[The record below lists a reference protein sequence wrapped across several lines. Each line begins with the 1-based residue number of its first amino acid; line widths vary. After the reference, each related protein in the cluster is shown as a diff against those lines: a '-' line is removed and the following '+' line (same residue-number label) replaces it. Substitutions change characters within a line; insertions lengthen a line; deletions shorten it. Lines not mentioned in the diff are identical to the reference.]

1 MDNSKMDMHDTFW
14 RDDQVM
20 IVFHSDIPLISDD
33 GVLNQ
38 DRLLQDLN
46 LPLQLRQIN
55 EFINL
60 ELKTDKQNAIRL
72 TFLDERDNPIPDGET
87 GLSYN
92 SVNSGAGST
101 LPHGVYLVG
110 LKEAIK
116 KDFGEIRTSII
127 GFFHLIQE
135 PVRGDS
141 KNQNNRA
148 LVPIIVN
155 TLNEKVL
162 ELNKDRVR
170 IEFDAPTWVCGGSQV
185 TTGCP
190 LTPPAPV
197 KDACLN
203 YHIELPDL
211 DGTLQT
217 ECNEVK
223 VFILDAIP
231 ERIVITN
238 AAQNAGN
245 TNGLLHNV
253 NETVKFDY
261 SQMSGVQGYFL
272 MQHTNCSA
280 VGKDIYGE
288 HYPMLISDHGLFI
301 AGIVRDIAP
310 GANIECIRVLNDLCV
325 GDMKTLLGALTK
337 IYNRVLS
344 INPDTNQPGDLFGK
358 PVVINLSLVIPTDV
372 QAQNNGIT
380 LSTIQAGFPD
390 SGFDNILPEALNQ
403 MLHSL
408 ADAGVIIAASA
419 GNEGDGREMPAGSLR
434 PKALYPASL
443 SDSIENVISVGAVT
457 KNGAAASFSC
467 YPGSH
472 SIGAWGGELPAA
484 GEVVPPNPGDPGSDH
499 PQVTFSDAPIGI
511 YSSILYPPLSAVPA
525 VPPEQ
530 YYTPPN
536 QSGWAYWI
544 GTSFATPI
552 VSAAAARILQW
563 KKQTGN
569 TDSVYTIL
577 KGLIPPAQVA
587 HWDHLDPNNGTADGP
602 MLKAMQVCMPEDSDD
617 DDKEEV
623 EIEVISVVKEG
634 EKVVIEVID
643 VVVEE

>member
-1 MDNSKMDMHDTFW
+1 MQQNMPPMDNMKMDMHDTFW

-20 IVFHSDIPLISDD
+20 IVFHSDIPLISADR
-33 GVLNQ
+33 VLNQ

-60 ELKTDKQNAIRL
+60 ELKTDQQNAIRL

-87 GLSYN
+87 DLSFN
-92 SVNSGAGST
+92 SVNAGDGST
-101 LPHGVYLVG
+101 LPRAVYLIG

-116 KDFGEIRTSII
+116 KDFGEIQTSII

-148 LVPIIVN
+148 LIPIIVN
-155 TLNEKVL
+155 TLNGKVL
-162 ELNKDRVR
+162 DLNKNSMR
-170 IEFDAPTWVCGGSQV
+170 IEFAAPTWVCGGSQV
-185 TTGCP
+185 TQGCP

-197 KDACLN
+197 KDACVS

-211 DGTLQT
+211 DGILQS
-217 ECNEVK
+217 ECDEVT

-253 NETVKFDY
+253 NETVTFDY
-261 SQMSGVQGYFL
+261 GQMSGVQGYFL
-272 MQHTNCSA
+272 MQHTNGSA
-280 VGKDIYGE
+280 VGKDVYGE
-288 HYPMLISDHGLFI
+288 HYPILISDHGLFI

-310 GANIECIRVLNDLCV
+310 DANIECIRVLNDLCV
-325 GDMKTLLGALTK
+325 GDMPTLLGALTK

-344 INPDTNQPGDLFGK
+344 TNPDTNQPGDLFGK
-358 PVVINLSLVIPTDV
+358 PVVINLSLVIPTDD

-380 LSTIQAGFPD
+380 LSTIQAGLPT
-390 SGFDNILPEALNQ
+390 SGFDNILSEPLQ
-403 MLHSL
+403 QTLQSL
-408 ADAGVIIAASA
+408 AGAGVIIVASA
-419 GNEGDGREMPAGSLR
+419 GNEGDEREMTAGTLR

-443 SDSIENVISVGAVT
+443 SDSIENIISVGAVT
-457 KNGAAASFSC
+457 KNGTAASYSC

-472 SIGAWGGELPAA
+472 SIGAWGGELPA
-484 GEVVPPNPGDPGSDH
+484 VVPPNPGDPGSDH
-499 PQVTFSDAPIGI
+499 PQVTFDDAPIGI

-530 YYTPPN
+530 YYTPSD

-552 VSAAAARILQW
+552 VSAVAARILQS
-563 KKQTGN
+563 KKQAGN
-569 TDSVYTIL
+569 PDSVYTIL
-577 KGLIPPAQVA
+577 KGLIPPGQVT

-602 MLKAMQVCMPEDSDD
+602 MLR
-617 DDKEEV
+617 V
-623 EIEVISVVKEG
+623 EQK
-634 EKVVIEVID
+634 
-643 VVVEE
+643 

>member
-1 MDNSKMDMHDTFW
+1 MQPMDNMKMDMHDTFW

-33 GVLNQ
+33 GVLNR

-46 LPLQLRQIN
+46 LPLQLVQIIRFLNRQLDPN
-55 EFINL
+55 N
-60 ELKTDKQNAIRL
+60 QNPIRL
-72 TFLDERDNPIPDGET
+72 TFLDERDTPMPDGET
-87 GLSYN
+87 GIAYN
-92 SVNSGAGST
+92 SVNSDAGST
-101 LPHGVYLVG
+101 LPRGVYLIG
-110 LKEAIK
+110 LHEAIQ
-116 KDFGEIRTSII
+116 KDFGEIRTSIF

-135 PVRGDS
+135 PVQGDS

-155 TLNEKVL
+155 TLNKEVPN
-162 ELNKDRVR
+162 LNKDGVR
-170 IEFDAPTWVCGGSQV
+170 IEFATPTWLCGGSQV
-185 TTGCP
+185 TNGCP

-197 KDACLN
+197 QNECAA
-203 YHIELPDL
+203 YHYELSDPDGRL
-211 DGTLQT
+211 PT
-217 ECNEVK
+217 ESDEVT

-231 ERIVITN
+231 ERVVIAN
-238 AAQNAGN
+238 AAHNAGS

-253 NETVKFDY
+253 NETVRFDY

-272 MQHTNCSA
+272 MQHTNCAA

-301 AGIVRDIAP
+301 AGIVRDIVP
-310 GANIECIRVLNDLCV
+310 DANIECIRVLNDLCV
-325 GDMKTLLGALTK
+325 GDMQALLGALTK

-344 INPDTNQPGDLFGK
+344 INPDTNQPGDLFDK
-358 PVVINLSLVIPTDV
+358 PVVINLSLVIPTDD
-372 QAQNNGIT
+372 QAQNSGIT
-380 LSTIQAGFPD
+380 LSTIQAGLPT
-390 SGFDNILPEALNQ
+390 SGFDNILPEALRQ
-403 MLHSL
+403 TLQSL

-419 GNEGDGREMPAGSLR
+419 GNEGDGREMPAGALR
-434 PKALYPASL
+434 PNALYPASL

-457 KNGAAASFSC
+457 KNGAAASYSC
-467 YPGSH
+467 YPGLH

-536 QSGWAYWI
+536 HSAWAYWI
-544 GTSFATPI
+544 GTSFATPV
-552 VSAAAARILQW
+552 VSAVAARILQQ
-563 KKQTGN
+563 KKQDGN
-569 TDSVYTIL
+569 PDSVYTIL
-577 KGLIPPAQVA
+577 KGLIPSTQVVQ
-587 HWDHLDPNNGTADGP
+587 WDHLDPNDGTADGP
-602 MLKAMQVCMPEDSDD
+602 LLR
-617 DDKEEV
+617 V
-623 EIEVISVVKEG
+623 EQNCSCE
-634 EKVVIEVID
+634 
-643 VVVEE
+643 